1 MSFCLMLVWPW
12 ACARWITIF
21 PFLSPVRAEH
31 ITVQSQFEFWRF
43 YYEYS
48 KNYIGLLQFSLHAK
62 IAQTWQATLC
72 NNVNE
77 FTAFNTGHW
86 QKSVTSIVR
95 APCYM
100 RVTSHP
106 ITSWVRILPVRS
118 SQITNPCGDA
128 PVSRR
133 SKNWSHGGCL
143 GNRLRRAIDRS
154 P

>member
-95 APCYM
+95 TAQTLCGNLRTCCYM
-100 RVTSHP
+100 PVTSRP
-106 ITSWVRILPVRS
+106 VTSRVRNLVRILPVRHFAVHS
-118 SQITNPCGDA
+118 LQIT
-128 PVSRR
+128 
-133 SKNWSHGGCL
+133 
-143 GNRLRRAIDRS
+143 S
-154 P
+154 PLPSA